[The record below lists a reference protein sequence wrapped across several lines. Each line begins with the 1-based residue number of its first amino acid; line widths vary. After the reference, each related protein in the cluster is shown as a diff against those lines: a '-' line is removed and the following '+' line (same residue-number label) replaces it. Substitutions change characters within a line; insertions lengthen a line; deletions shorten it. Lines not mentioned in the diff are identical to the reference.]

1 MTCKR
6 ILTVTACAAGLWGMG
21 AFAPVEAAEREVAFP
36 HLIICEIKGARH
48 FAWLDTIEADGSA
61 VYMTP
66 SGNFVKLSKDG
77 IMVRQ
82 GAAEGN
88 CAGKTVKELIAS
100 GQARFIGE

>member
-6 ILTVTACAAGLWGMG
+6 ILMVAACAAGLWGMG
-21 AFAPVEAAEREVAFP
+21 GFAPVKSAEREAAYP
-36 HLIICEIKGARH
+36 HLIICEIKGTWY
-48 FAWLDTIEADGSA
+48 FAWLDRIKNDGTA

-66 SGNFVKLSKDG
+66 SGNFAKVPKDG
-77 IMVRQ
+77 VVGRQ

-88 CAGKTVKELIAS
+88 CAGKTLEELIAS